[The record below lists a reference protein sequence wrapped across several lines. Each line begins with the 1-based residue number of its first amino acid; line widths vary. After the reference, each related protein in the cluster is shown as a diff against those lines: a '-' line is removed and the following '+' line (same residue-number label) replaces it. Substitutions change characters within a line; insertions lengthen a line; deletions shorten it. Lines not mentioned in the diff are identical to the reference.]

1 MNIGSRLSSA
11 LSVKNI
17 KTKDIVDKFNITQQ
31 QVSNIK
37 KADKV
42 NDTIASIAIHYN
54 INLNWLLTGEGKMF
68 IEKDTSNTQNINNQN
83 GNSVF
88 TNSGTMTNTMTN
100 QSPSSSNIDKV
111 TQVLFEEAYKNASKN
126 EESLKKLKLLLMD
139 F

>member
-1 MNIGSRLSSA
+1 MSLGSRLSSA
-11 LSVKNI
+11 LSIKNI
-17 KTKDIVDKFNITQQ
+17 KTKDIVDKFNISQQ

-37 KADKV
+37 KADKI
-42 NDTIASIAIHYN
+42 NDTIANIAIHYS
-54 INLNWLLTGEGKMF
+54 IDLNWLLTGEGKMF
-68 IEKDTSNTQNINNQN
+68 VDKDTNNTQNIQNQN

-111 TQVLFEEAYKNASKN
+111 TQVLFEEAYNKASQD
-126 EESLKKLKLLLMD
+126 EDSLKKLKFLLMD